1 MKIKPG
7 RCTRWQCKRGMLEL
21 DEILLD
27 FFTVH
32 YKNLTGIKQQAFDL
46 LLQENDADLF
56 SWLFG
61 NTLPEDVILQDIVL
75 LVKSSYGLLFA

>member
-21 DEILLD
+21 DEILLN
-27 FFTVH
+27 FFTVY
-32 YKNLTGIKQQAFDL
+32 YKNLTDIKQQAFDL
-46 LLQENDADLF
+46 LLQENDVDLF

-61 NTLPEDVILQDIVL
+61 NKLPEDIILQDIVL
-75 LVKSSYGLLFA
+75 LVRSSYGLLFT